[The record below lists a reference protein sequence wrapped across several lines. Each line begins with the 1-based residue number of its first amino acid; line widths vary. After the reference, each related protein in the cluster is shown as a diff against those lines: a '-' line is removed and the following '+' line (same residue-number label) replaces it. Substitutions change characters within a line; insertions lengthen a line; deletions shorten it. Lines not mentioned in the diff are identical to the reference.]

1 MLVAVVSDTH
11 RISRYIEVVK
21 EKIKDADVLIHLGD
35 NVDDFKELS
44 KDFAG
49 EAYAVVGNCD
59 YSNEY
64 PVERVIELNSV
75 KILATHGHAYNV
87 KYGLHNL
94 YYRAQELG
102 VDIALFG
109 HTHQE
114 LIIEEN
120 GITLMNPGSASLPRG
135 IRGRHIGF
143 IEINDKKDIY
153 AYLEPME

>member
-11 RISRYIEVVK
+11 RISRYIEEVK

-44 KDFAG
+44 DGFLG
-49 EAYAVVGNCD
+49 EAYAVAGNCD

-64 PVERVIELNSV
+64 PLERIIELNSV

-87 KYGLHNL
+87 KYGLHKL
-94 YYRAQELG
+94 YYRAEELG
-102 VDIALFG
+102 VNIALFG

-120 GITLMNPGSASLPRG
+120 GIIIMNPGSASLPRG
-135 IRGRHIGF
+135 TKGRHIGF
-143 IEINDKKDIY
+143 IEINDGKEPY
-153 AYLEPME
+153 AYLESIE